1 MHPDTIVPTTD
12 LLPAVQPHCDVTLFS
27 VKAEL
32 HKYYSLT
39 SLPEEIFSKIWSLT
53 NPTHEGVVG
62 IQQFYLFMY
71 FMTSAVKGENLPAA
85 ITEEDVARI
94 LGNRG
99 QGSGEAPTMAAP
111 AVAQGGSQSRDPK
124 LQQLVELG
132 FEEGAARSALEAA
145 GNDVDAAANHLF
157 GEPSPSGGQAEAPP
171 PPASSPCSLR
181 LVQVSSDVSKVAAR
195 VFLQVKVL
203 GPGGSALE
211 QNNMVEIVLGSGGRK
226 ETYAR
231 IDRTLKYEQS
241 VDELLQSGAKLLF
254 EIKKEKKRSFVG
266 KAWGLLDH
274 RAQVMLYTLLLQERY
289 GVSKLAERQA
299 IANKLSKAKREGRL

>member
-1 MHPDTIVPTTD
+1 
-12 LLPAVQPHCDVTLFS
+12 
-27 VKAEL
+27 
-32 HKYYSLT
+32 
-39 SLPEEIFSKIWSLT
+39 
-53 NPTHEGVVG
+53 
-62 IQQFYLFMY
+62 
-71 FMTSAVKGENLPAA
+71 
-85 ITEEDVARI
+85 
-94 LGNRG
+94 
-99 QGSGEAPTMAAP
+99 MAAP

-157 GEPSPSGGQAEAPP
+157 GEPSPSGGQAEAPL

-266 KAWGLLDH
+266 KAWGLLDLN
-274 RAQVMLYTLLLQERY
+274 QVSDVLRPGSGGDGAVIVPLS
-289 GVSKLAERQA
+289 SKPIDVATH
-299 IANKLSKAKREGRL
+299 KAKRTPVKGSSSQLHIQFIL

>member
-1 MHPDTIVPTTD
+1 
-12 LLPAVQPHCDVTLFS
+12 
-27 VKAEL
+27 
-32 HKYYSLT
+32 
-39 SLPEEIFSKIWSLT
+39 
-53 NPTHEGVVG
+53 
-62 IQQFYLFMY
+62 
-71 FMTSAVKGENLPAA
+71 
-85 ITEEDVARI
+85 
-94 LGNRG
+94 
-99 QGSGEAPTMAAP
+99 MAAP

-132 FEEGAARSALEAA
+132 FEEGGGEELQGRRQH
-145 GNDVDAAANHLF
+145 VDAAANHLF
-157 GEPSPSGGQAEAPP
+157 GEPSPSGGQAEAPL

-203 GPGGSALE
+203 GPGGNALE

-266 KAWGLLDH
+266 KAWGLLDLN
-274 RAQVMLYTLLLQERY
+274 QVSDVLRPGSGGD
-289 GVSKLAERQA
+289 GVVIVPLSSKPSTWRPTRQ
-299 IANKLSKAKREGRL
+299 RGRR